1 MASAVDPKERR
12 AAIVTARRSGD
23 AFRAIG
29 AAWGISPGRA
39 RALYLSG
46 LRDERDAPPPGPVTR
61 DTPGGELPV
70 SRRARNVLW
79 SLGLTL
85 AELMAAPARELA
97 VTILREPNGNQR
109 VVNEVSAY
117 LEEWRVTSRG

>member
-1 MASAVDPKERR
+1 MASKGDPRERR
-12 AAIVTARRSGD
+12 AAIVRDRQSGKT
-23 AFRAIG
+23 FRIIAESR
-29 AAWGISPGRA
+29 GISAGRA

-46 LRDERDAPPPGPVTR
+46 LRDGRDAPPPGPVTR

-109 VVNEVSAY
+109 VVNEVAAY
-117 LEEWRVTSRG
+117 LEEWRVALRG